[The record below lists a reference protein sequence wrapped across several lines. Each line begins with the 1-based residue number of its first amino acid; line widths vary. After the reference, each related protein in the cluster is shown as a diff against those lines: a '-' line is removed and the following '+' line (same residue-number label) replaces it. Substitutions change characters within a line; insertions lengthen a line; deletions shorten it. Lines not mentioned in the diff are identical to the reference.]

1 MTRLVENR
9 VMRGVYFDSVAL
21 MRASRRVEDVAGILG
36 ASLMIGTESNK
47 AILREAGLLAAAG
60 EAASPNDVVLA
71 LAAVDTGAAVAGF
84 AAADAALGEL
94 RPQAGA
100 RARPRTLGAA
110 AGELAG
116 ANLALVSVPGA
127 FAAAEAAEALRHGL
141 HVLIFSDN
149 VPVTDEIALKR
160 KARERGL
167 LVMGPDCGTA
177 FIAGVPLAFANEVP
191 RGNIGI
197 VAASGTGLQE
207 VACLLARAG
216 AGVSHGIGVGGR
228 DMTETVGGL
237 GTLAAIDALDRD
249 PGTRHIVLVSKPPA
263 PGVARAVFQRVAQS
277 AKPFTLCL
285 LGQTDGA
292 APANARVVGTLR
304 EAAEAALGRSV
315 APAAPAIRLRSPARR
330 RIRGLYAG
338 GTLAAE
344 AQLVLMRAGLT
355 VASNAPVPGAA
366 ALPGAENAHGVLDL
380 GADEYTSG
388 RPHPMIAPE
397 MRTSHLRDALANPCT
412 GVVLLDVVLGYGAHE
427 DPAGEIARVGPF
439 PADGPVVIASVT
451 GTEGDPQVYSRQVAV
466 LKAAN
471 VHVAGSNAEA
481 AALAA
486 DAVKT

>member
-1 MTRLVENR
+1 MSALQNPQVGNTR
-9 VMRGVYFDSVAL
+9 MGKPFFK
-21 MRASRRVEDVAGILG
+21 
-36 ASLMIGTESNK
+36 T
-47 AILREAGLLAAAG
+47 ILRDAGLLAPSG
-60 EAASPNDVVLA
+60 EAAGPNDVILA
-71 LAAVDTGAAVAGF
+71 LAAADAGAAEAGF

-116 ANLALVSVPGA
+116 ANLALISVPGA
-127 FAAAEAAEALRHGL
+127 FAAAEAAEALRNGL

-191 RGNIGI
+191 RGDIGI

-228 DMTETVGGL
+228 DLTETVGGL

-249 PGTRHIVLVSKPPA
+249 SGTRHIVLVSKPPA

-277 AKPFTLCL
+277 PKRFTLCL
-285 LGQTDGA
+285 LGQTEGSV
-292 APANARVVGTLR
+292 PANARVVRTLR
-304 EAAEAALGRSV
+304 EAAEAVLGRPV
-315 APAAPAIRLRSPARR
+315 AAGLPPVRVASPVRR

-366 ALPGAENAHGVLDL
+366 PLPGPEGAHVVLDL
-380 GADEYTSG
+380 GADEYTGG

-397 MRTSHLRDALANPCT
+397 MRTPHLREALADPRT

-427 DPAGEIARVGPF
+427 DPAEEIARVGPF
-439 PADGPVVIASVT
+439 PADGAAVIASVT
-451 GTEGDPQVYSRQVAV
+451 GTEGDPQVHSRQAAA

-486 DAVKT
+486 EAVRA